1 MKSAGYILLIS
12 FLLVEEDLPAVAT
25 SENVERRDSVLDC
38 HFTENIEPKKQPTC
52 DVIAK
57 EIKRSKFNG
66 KVKCS
71 FLAIPSH
78 LRRNISMDELSGIIH
93 LTSVIDREAICLG
106 AEEDC
111 FIKVSR
117 STLSSDLRGHDFRIS
132 LSHFD
137 KL

>member
-1 MKSAGYILLIS
+1 MRSAGYIFFIS
-12 FLLVEEDLPAVAT
+12 FLLVEEELTVVT

-78 LRRNISMDELSGIIH
+78 LRKNISMDELSGIIH
-93 LTSVIDREAICLG
+93 LTSVIDREAICLA

-117 STLSSDLRGHDFRIS
+117 SSD
-132 LSHFD
+132 
-137 KL
+137 